1 MSDKKINIEVVPD
14 DYIKMNC
21 GITIP
26 VIEVCDK
33 DDEDLTYLVAPS
45 EALKLLQ
52 NGMGEIEGEEATQID
67 NQIFYFADHFAK
79 DKLMIA
85 EIEASTD
92 IENLKIAH

>member
-1 MSDKKINIEVVPD
+1 MSNTQNKVDFYLELK
-14 DYIKMNC
+14 C
-21 GITIP
+21 GIKIP

-33 DDEDLTYLVAPS
+33 NNEDTLYLVAPS

-52 NGMGEIEGEEATQID
+52 NDKEEFEGEGEQID
-67 NQIFYFADHFAK
+67 NRIFYYADHFAK

-92 IENLKIAH
+92 IDNLKFSEE